1 MACISVGHR
10 PTLKN
15 YHENVLEITENKGW
29 RLLPAASYQFT
40 ENQFISMNS
49 NTEKAQESESTEP
62 EKTDSEIKNL
72 SPSATTND
80 IPEFGWSG
88 YAERING
95 RFAMIGLIAVL
106 LVEALSKISFLEWAG
121 IISQ

>member
-1 MACISVGHR
+1 
-10 PTLKN
+10 
-15 YHENVLEITENKGW
+15 
-29 RLLPAASYQFT
+29 
-40 ENQFISMNS
+40 MNS

-62 EKTDSEIKNL
+62 DKTDSEIQNL

-95 RFAMIGLIAVL
+95 RFAMIGLMAVL

>member
-1 MACISVGHR
+1 
-10 PTLKN
+10 
-15 YHENVLEITENKGW
+15 
-29 RLLPAASYQFT
+29 
-40 ENQFISMNS
+40 MNS
-49 NTEKAQESESTEP
+49 NTEQNQDNQSIEQEQ
-62 EKTDSEIKNL
+62 TDSEIKNL

-95 RFAMIGLIAVL
+95 RFAMIGLMAVL
-106 LVEALSKISFLEWAG
+106 IIEALSKISFLEWAG

>member
-1 MACISVGHR
+1 
-10 PTLKN
+10 
-15 YHENVLEITENKGW
+15 
-29 RLLPAASYQFT
+29 
-40 ENQFISMNS
+40 MNS
-49 NTEKAQESESTEP
+49 NTETNQDNQSIKQEQ
-62 EKTDSEIKNL
+62 TDSEIKNL

-95 RFAMIGLIAVL
+95 RFAMIGLMSVL

-121 IISQ
+121 IISK

>member
-1 MACISVGHR
+1 
-10 PTLKN
+10 
-15 YHENVLEITENKGW
+15 
-29 RLLPAASYQFT
+29 
-40 ENQFISMNS
+40 MNS
-49 NTEKAQESESTEP
+49 NTEKNLNDQSIEQEEI
-62 EKTDSEIKNL
+62 DSEIQNL

-106 LVEALSKISFLEWAG
+106 LIEAISKISFLEWAG
-121 IISQ
+121 IIISR

>member
-1 MACISVGHR
+1 
-10 PTLKN
+10 
-15 YHENVLEITENKGW
+15 
-29 RLLPAASYQFT
+29 
-40 ENQFISMNS
+40 MNS
-49 NTEKAQESESTEP
+49 NTEKTLDNQSKEQ

-72 SPSATTND
+72 IPSATTPD

-106 LVEALSKISFLEWAG
+106 LIEALSKISFLEWAG
-121 IISQ
+121 IISK